1 MDQLLT
7 EFNEYLKDK
16 TSFANY
22 RSYNAYRYGYHAKA
36 KTAKRPPSELIIE
49 LNKLN
54 YTFTQK
60 NFTEY
65 LRNCTYRKKTGYM
78 RSYCDD
84 KFRDEGM
91 KIMFTK
97 FKPTKRQVDVII
109 GCLGDLYDDE
119 KPTTIDLLQETGYE
133 FTKEQYESIVG
144 THYNV
149 LKLYANI
156 DYDKI
161 TEQDIKNMVS
171 SILLRNDS
179 YSDEADDDISKLKDF
194 LDNIQ
199 IQYSD
204 NFIEWLLEKCSKKSH
219 ILSYQNMLSLFV
231 NKNIINIKD
240 NTLNNLLMKEF
251 VGKGVIDIFLEQK
264 FIPNKELMEHLI
276 YTKNIIG
283 YIPLFHKK
291 YAFVVNENVL
301 NHCLKEGDCR
311 IDKKD
316 LRQLKYTKQFIDSLK
331 EAPNVNTYDDDDDE
345 DIEEESVDESEESE
359 ESEEKPVKTATNGK
373 GKAVKKSA
381 KKTVTVKKDEKVRLS
396 EFIIKLGVKPD
407 DTILTSACQYGH
419 IEIIKQCLHEY
430 KLQPSSKHLELIL
443 QSKVKTA
450 DLIPLFNEFMSYK
463 IKLTKAHFNSVHKN
477 SYNYKAHDIIQLL
490 IKWGYPLDYEDIGK
504 LMDEGI
510 NMDKIENYGLKYDE
524 NLYYY
529 SYLNDDWCYEKNF
542 DQCIEKK
549 ILELRRLCKNNEST
563 VKDLE
568 EYMKNENIQPDR
580 YCFDHACVNNLDL
593 LEYLMKQ
600 YKPTITS
607 LYWSSGEGNQK
618 IFLEIIKDYKIDSKY
633 MMEPLIKR

>member
-7 EFNEYLKDK
+7 EFNEFLKDK
-16 TSFANY
+16 ASFANY
-22 RSYNAYRYGYHAKA
+22 RGYTGSRYGYYAKA
-36 KTAKRPPSELIIE
+36 KKTKMSPGEIIVE

-65 LRNCTYRKKTGYM
+65 LRNCTYRKKTGYL

-84 KFRDEGM
+84 KSRDDGM

-97 FKPTKRQVDVII
+97 FKPTKRQVDVIL
-109 GCLGDLYDDE
+109 GCLGDLYDDNI
-119 KPTTIDLLQETGYE
+119 PTTIDLLQETGYE
-133 FTKEQYESIVG
+133 FTKEHYESIVG
-144 THYNV
+144 THYDI

-161 TEQDIKNMVS
+161 IEQDIKNMVS

-194 LDNIQ
+194 VDNIQ

-204 NFIEWLLEKCSKKSH
+204 TFTEWLLEKCSKKSH
-219 ILSYQNMLSLFV
+219 IQSYQNMLSLFL
-231 NKNIINIKD
+231 KQNIINIKD
-240 NTLNNLLMKEF
+240 NTINNLLMKEF
-251 VGKGVIDIFLEQK
+251 VGKGVIDIFLDQK

-301 NHCLKEGDCR
+301 NHCLKEGDLR

-331 EAPNVNTYDDDDDE
+331 EAPKVNTYDDDEEDIEE
-345 DIEEESVDESEESE
+345 DIEEESIDESEESE
-359 ESEEKPVKTATNGK
+359 KSEKEPVKTTTKGK
-373 GKAVKKSA
+373 GKAVKKPVA
-381 KKTVTVKKDEKVRLS
+381 VKDEKVRLS
-396 EFIIKLGVKPD
+396 EFIINIGIKPD
-407 DTILTSACQYGH
+407 DIILTSACQYGH
-419 IEIIKQCLHEY
+419 IEMIKQCLHEY

-463 IKLTKAHFNSVHKN
+463 IKLTKAHFNSIHKN
-477 SYNYKAHDIIQLL
+477 SNNNKVRDIIQLL

-529 SYLNDDWCYEKNF
+529 SYLYDNWSYEKNF

-549 ILELRRLCKNNEST
+549 ILELRRLCKNPKST
-563 VKDLE
+563 VKELE

-580 YCFDHACVNNLDL
+580 YCFDHACINNHDI
-593 LEYLMKQ
+593 LEYLIEQ
-600 YKPTITS
+600 YKPTLTS
-607 LYWSSGEGNQK
+607 LYWAGGGNNQK

-633 MMEPLIKR
+633 MMEPLTKR